1 MNTKRVT
8 RMFQLVQALESGRSC
23 TAEDLARELGLSR
36 RTVFRD
42 LEVLT
47 KAGIPYH
54 YDRDSRSYWTE
65 RSRLLPPVSL
75 THAEVLALMLASR
88 LLLSDRFTSD
98 AAAAAS
104 AVQKMEGML
113 PEPIR
118 AHCGQLL
125 RQTEFRHGPSSATD
139 SVGDVVAALQSAAA
153 RKIKVALRYDSYYER
168 KVIQSIV
175 HPYRVVYFP
184 RGWYVVGLSE
194 THRGVRTFKLE
205 RILEFR
211 PTEDRFKLER
221 EFDLEEYL
229 GNAWMMIRGTPSA
242 HVRVRFSP
250 MVAGNVDEVA
260 WHRTQ
265 RTQFLDD
272 GSLLFEVDVDGL
284 HEIAWWILGYGDQA
298 EALDPPELRSIIAE
312 RVRGMAAY
320 YANDA
325 PRPIA
330 NRKAQRA

>member
-8 RMFQLVQALESGRSC
+8 RMLQLVQALESGRPC
-23 TAEDLARELGLSR
+23 TAEDLARSLGLSR

-65 RSRLLPPVSL
+65 RSRLLPPVSF
-75 THAEVLALMLASR
+75 TQAEVFSLMLASR
-88 LLLSDRFTSD
+88 LLLSDRFTPD
-98 AAAAAS
+98 APAAVS
-104 AVQKMEGML
+104 AVQKMEAML

-118 AHCGQLL
+118 AYCGELL
-125 RQTEFRHGPSSATD
+125 QRTAFRHGPASPSD
-139 SVGDVVAALQSAAA
+139 SVRDLVSSLQSAAV
-153 RKIKVALRYDSYYER
+153 RRHKVAMRYDSYYER
-168 KVIQSIV
+168 AVIQSTL

-184 RGWYVVGLSE
+184 RGWYVIGRSE
-194 THRGVRTFKLE
+194 AHGGVRTFKLE
-205 RILEFR
+205 RILELR
-211 PTEDRFKLER
+211 PTAERFEPAT
-221 EFDLEEYL
+221 EFNLEEYL
-229 GNAWMMIRGTPSA
+229 GNAWMMIRGTPAA
-242 HVRVRFSP
+242 HVRIRFSP

-265 RTQFLDD
+265 RTEFLED

-298 EALDPPELRSIIAE
+298 EVLDPPELRSIIAE
-312 RVRGMAAY
+312 RVRGMALF
-320 YANDA
+320 YAGDA
-325 PRPIA
+325 AEEAVP
-330 NRKAQRA
+330 KARRA